1 MTKSSYEKQM
11 NRFKEV
17 ICLCA
22 KKFLELL
29 NSDILLDSEK
39 KLFQKYV
46 DNEIQDNEL
55 ESALFNIF
63 IFSL

>member
-1 MTKSSYEKQM
+1 MKNSSYEKQM

-22 KKFLELL
+22 KSHLELL
-29 NSDILLDSEK
+29 NSERLLASEK

-46 DNEIQDNEL
+46 IMKQKIMN
-55 ESALFNIF
+55 
-63 IFSL
+63 

>member
-1 MTKSSYEKQM
+1 M

-17 ICLCA
+17 ICLCT
-22 KKFLELL
+22 KIFLELL

-46 DNEIQDNEL
+46 ANEL
-55 ESALFNIF
+55 ESAFYK
-63 IFSL
+63 